1 MIRDAILYIIGL
13 LNDFISP
20 VDTTVDDQV
29 VLGNIALVDAYN
41 DTSAQNL
48 RNKIIVSVTNIAQ
61 ESTLR
66 NLPHTVT
73 VTGDDG
79 LPRGVRQSPKVWLN
93 VYVLFAANNTNY
105 ENALFYISKVIG
117 FFQANHVFDPAQNPG
132 LNPNIDKLIFD
143 LYSMSFEELNHVWSY
158 MGGKYVPSVM
168 YKMRMIAIQ
177 EAEESEAGI
186 IRSMGTT
193 PNVL

>member
-1 MIRDAILYIIGL
+1 MIRDAILYRIGL

-41 DTSAQNL
+41 DASAQNL

-105 ENALFYISKVIG
+105 ENALFYTSKVIG
-117 FFQANHVFDPAQNPG
+117 FFQANHVFDPVQNPG
-132 LNPNIDKLIFD
+132 LNPNIEKLIFD

>member
-41 DTSAQNL
+41 DASAQNL
-48 RNKIIVSVTNIAQ
+48 RNKIIASVANIEQ
-61 ESTLR
+61 EGTLR
-66 NLPHTVT
+66 NLPHTMT
-73 VTGDDG
+73 TTGDDG
-79 LPRGVRQSPKVWLN
+79 LPRGIRQSPRVWLN
-93 VYVLFAANNTNY
+93 IYVLFAANNTNY

-117 FFQANHVFDPAQNPG
+117 FFQANHVFSPAQNPG
-132 LNPNIDKLIFD
+132 LNPNIEKLIFD
-143 LYSMSFEELNHVWSY
+143 MHSMSFEELNHVWSY

-168 YKMRMIAIQ
+168 YKMRMVAIQ

-186 IRSMGTT
+186 VRALGTT
-193 PNVL
+193 PNAL